1 MNFNGKTMTAYGSFD
16 TTDTTVKY
24 IKQDLT
30 DEQKAQAR
38 ENVGAVSETEVDE
51 IKTEVKGYVNN
62 STANAIKKTVTGEVV
77 QITDAS
83 PNPHN
88 MKVKFEGGKQNLFN
102 LDSVSAI
109 SKEQVSKEGNT
120 IRIKAGS
127 ELYGIKMD
135 GTMLEVG
142 KTYTFSLASAFKC
155 MGWRLGYA
163 DGSDS
168 SFDSLS
174 GNIRTMT
181 IEKAVNLIYFYV
193 GSPCNATEDI
203 LLSYIQIT
211 EGSQMSCY
219 RACKSKNLIPFP
231 YDIKSG
237 DSTNG
242 ITVTIQDDGGIVLNG
257 TNTNDAWFRLSRVL
271 IDNEMDIAACVKYN
285 AENYSNSRKFV
296 ANSSDG
302 NPGTTNEITKWRA
315 AQSGAIY
322 LCVRPGTH
330 INEIA
335 YPQIE
340 VGQTSTSYEKGEPY
354 SCLSL
359 DENGCCE
366 IPSDSER
373 LTIWANDGGP
383 VEVEYQSDLNAEL
396 SRLSPNARL
405 EEYGLP
411 ILYLEG
417 DTYAMSKDIE
427 SALAYRYGDRQGTCT
442 MKWQGSS
449 SLSHPKKNYTIK
461 FDDKFEA
468 KEGWGEQKK
477 YCLKA
482 NYVDASHARNIVCAR
497 IWADFVKSRTTPNEK
512 LLSLPN
518 CGAVDGFPV
527 MLVIN
532 GEFHG
537 LYTFNIPK
545 DKWAYGMGEGEY
557 EAAICAEGVQNP
569 NGHDGAEVT
578 RFKKLAELDGYDF
591 EVEYCPDED
600 NTDWIKTSLNR
611 LIGAVKDSDG
621 SDIDTTIAQYVD
633 LDSAIDKYIFDVFT
647 KGFDNVSRNY
657 VLTTYDGV
665 KWIFNGYDMDSTFGL
680 APGSNN
686 YKPNE
691 VWHCSFGQNAALH
704 KLFDLLKTYKKDAVK
719 ARYLQLRSWGESDEE
734 PGALCSDT
742 PMLRASEFISMIPQG
757 VYSKDFD
764 KWRGVTFTST
774 NNYAQI
780 AEFMYKRLKY
790 MDEAINEL

>member
-1 MNFNGKTMTAYGSFD
+1 MLNIVKLNY
-16 TTDTTVKY
+16 TVDEINEKLGNAGNAITY
-24 IKQDLT
+24 TPQAIT
-30 DEQKAQAR
+30 YEQKAQAR
-38 ENVGAVSETEVDE
+38 ENIGVTE
-51 IKTEVKGYVNN
+51 I
-62 STANAIKKTVTGEVV
+62 ANAVKKTVTGEVV
-77 QITDAS
+77 QVTDAS
-83 PNPHN
+83 PNPHK
-88 MKVKFEGGKQNLFN
+88 MKVKFKGGKQNLFN
-102 LDSVSAI
+102 LDSVAAI
-109 SKEQVSKEGNT
+109 SKEQVLKEGNT

-135 GTMLEVG
+135 GSMLEVG
-142 KTYTFSLASAFKC
+142 KTYTFSLYSDKELR
-155 MGWRLGYA
+155 GWRLGYA
-163 DGSDS
+163 DGSES
-168 SFDSLS
+168 SFYHLNS
-174 GNIRTMT
+174 NIRTMT
-181 IEKAVNLIYFYV
+181 IEKAVRLIYFYV
-193 GSPCNATEDI
+193 GSPYNATEDT
-203 LLSYIQIT
+203 LLSYIKIT
-211 EGSQMSCY
+211 EGTQMSCY

-231 YDIKSG
+231 YAIKSG
-237 DSTNG
+237 ASANG
-242 ITVTIQDDGGIVLNG
+242 VTITIQDDGGIVLNG
-257 TNTNDAWFRLSRVL
+257 TNTEDAWFRLSRVL
-271 IDNEMDIAACVKYN
+271 IDNEMDIGACTMYN

-302 NPGTTNEITKWRA
+302 NPATTHAVTKWRV

-330 INEIA
+330 TNEIA

-340 VGQTSTSYEKGEPY
+340 VGQKSTSYEKGEPY
-354 SCLSL
+354 SDLSL

-373 LTIWANDGGP
+373 LTIWANDGNP
-383 VEVEYQSDLNAEL
+383 LEVEYQSDLNAEL

-417 DTYAMSKDIE
+417 DTYEMSKDIE
-427 SALAYRYGDRQGTCT
+427 STLAYRYGDRQGTCT

-449 SLSHPKKNYTIK
+449 SLSWPKKNYTIK
-461 FDDKFEA
+461 FDNKFEA

-545 DKWAYGMGEGEY
+545 DKWAYGMGEGEH
-557 EAAICAEGVQNP
+557 EAVICAEGVQSSSYA
-569 NGHDGAEVT
+569 GSEVT
-578 RFKKLAELDGYDF
+578 RFKRLAELDGYDF
-591 EVEYCPDED
+591 EVEYCPDEG
-600 NTDWIKTSLNR
+600 NIGWIKTSLNR

-633 LDSAIDKYIFDVFT
+633 LDSAIDYYIFTVFI

-680 APGSNN
+680 APGADN

-691 VWHCSFGQNAALH
+691 VWNCSFGQNAALH

-719 ARYLQLRSWGESDEE
+719 ARYLQLRSWGESDED

-757 VYSKDFD
+757 VYNKDFD
-764 KWRGVTFTST
+764 KWRGIAFTST

-780 AEFMYKRLKY
+780 AEFIYKRLKY
-790 MDEAINEL
+790 MDKEIETL